1 MFAPPATDGRDW
13 GGERHLRIAFANADA
28 AGITEMR
35 RRLAA
40 FRP

>member
-1 MFAPPATDGRDW
+1 MFTPADRPSTS
-13 GGERHLRIAFANADA
+13 LRVAFANADA
-28 AGITEMR
+28 AGLAETV